1 MQKKNSVKEKPNKI
15 PKRDADAFL
24 EISGIRLPVWI
35 TVDEFV
41 VVATLS
47 NGMEIVFNAHGNFK
61 HKQSKVLATDEI
73 MKSMNELKIEGL
85 TFAELQKKNY
95 YE

>member
-1 MQKKNSVKEKPNKI
+1 
-15 PKRDADAFL
+15 
-24 EISGIRLPVWI
+24 
-35 TVDEFV
+35 
-41 VVATLS
+41 
-47 NGMEIVFNAHGNFK
+47 
-61 HKQSKVLATDEI
+61 